1 VGLKDS
7 VVTSLVA
14 CGHVDVEEEEDY
26 CTIVGWTMFLK
37 ERRSLKRSVIDF
49 MTRTLSS
56 LFSAFRDAP
65 SRYIDGNDP
74 AHLKS
79 RLVSTRHPNEIGFIA
94 FQFLQHD
101 THFRKVVIIY
111 RLAVNRICFLPN
123 HVRCAMRIIVA
134 SLRT

>member
-26 CTIVGWTMFLK
+26 YTIGWTMFLK
-37 ERRSLKRSVIDF
+37 EQRSLKRSVIDF
-49 MTRTLSS
+49 MTRTLLS
-56 LFSAFRDAP
+56 LSSAFRDAP

-79 RLVSTRHPNEIGFIA
+79 RLVSTRHPNKIGFIA

-101 THFRKVVIIY
+101 TRFRKVVIIY
-111 RLAVNRICFLPN
+111 TGWLLIASVSCQTMF
-123 HVRCAMRIIVA
+123 VA
-134 SLRT
+134 R